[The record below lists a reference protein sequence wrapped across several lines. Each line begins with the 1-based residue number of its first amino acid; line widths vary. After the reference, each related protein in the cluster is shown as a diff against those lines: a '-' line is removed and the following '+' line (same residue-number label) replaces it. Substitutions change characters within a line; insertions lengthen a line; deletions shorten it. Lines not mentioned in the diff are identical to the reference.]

1 MTEFFK
7 SALTDKDY
15 MNIVSDIINNQEFQK
30 LRQCVHHRGL
40 SRFEH
45 CIHVSYSCF
54 KNKESFGYKY
64 RKDMIRGALLHDFFL
79 YDYRKEKSLKK
90 HLLHGFFHPGVSLKM
105 SEEHFKLSVIE
116 KDVIR
121 KHMFPLTFF
130 MPKYKATWYVV
141 FYDKL
146 WAVKELL
153 WSVCHK
159 YSDSEEAKGFIEHA
173 ST

>member
-1 MTEFFK
+1 MKKYKWSVNEA
-7 SALTDKDY
+7 AL
-15 MNIVSDIINNQEFQK
+15 V
-30 LRQCVHHRGL
+30 
-40 SRFEH
+40 
-45 CIHVSYSCF
+45 
-54 KNKESFGYKY
+54 
-64 RKDMIRGALLHDFFL
+64 RGALLHDYYL
-79 YDYRKEKSLKK
+79 YDWHIPESHHR
-90 HLLHGFFHPGVSLKM
+90 LHGFFHPGVSLKM